1 MKKFKVNE
9 KEWQMPESFDEMSLE
24 AFLRITNLQE
34 NQSEAIFKELYI
46 IKLIEALVG
55 AEPGDLDDLTLEELG
70 NLTKDLDYLNV
81 QPNSKQVNQ
90 FVIDGVDYSFPE
102 SFNKLTTGEYISI
115 FTLTEGKSTSDTILY
130 LLSVI
135 LRPAKKVYCE
145 ITKKEKWVQN
155 KFDAENIEYRKNL
168 FKKLPVL
175 DVLWSVNFFLTS
187 GIPTSENSIPDSLKK
202 LQKASA

>member
-202 LQKASA
+202 LQKANA